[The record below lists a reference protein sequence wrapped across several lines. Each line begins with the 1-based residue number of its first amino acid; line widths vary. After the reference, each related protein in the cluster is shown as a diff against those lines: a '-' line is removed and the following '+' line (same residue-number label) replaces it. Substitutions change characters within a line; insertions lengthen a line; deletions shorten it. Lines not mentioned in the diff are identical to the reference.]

1 MGSAK
6 YVSKIYR
13 SKICMCDEKT
23 HCCCHHPG
31 TGLIQLEILRILYE
45 NPTHGY
51 QIMEGLRKF
60 TLNEYAPEPGAI
72 YTMLRRLEQKGLV
85 TSRWEKKTSRLDRRV
100 YTITK
105 EGEEFLRGGL
115 RVIKKRRELMDDL
128 VRFHDDNL
136 EKRVTSKRKGRMDR

>member
-6 YVSKIYR
+6 YVSKIYW
-13 SKICMCDEKT
+13 SEIYMCDEKT
-23 HCCCHHPG
+23 NCCCHHPG

-45 NPTHGY
+45 SPTHGY

-60 TLNEYAPEPGAI
+60 TMNEYAPEPGAI

-85 TSRWEKKTSRLDRRV
+85 TSRWEKRVSRLDRRV

-105 EGEEFLRGGL
+105 EGEAFLKEGL
-115 RVIKKRRELMDDL
+115 RMVKRRRPLMDDL
-128 VRFHDDNL
+128 VRFHDNNFEDKTAR
-136 EKRVTSKRKGRMDR
+136 KRREP

>member
-1 MGSAK
+1 
-6 YVSKIYR
+6 
-13 SKICMCDEKT
+13 MCDEKT
-23 HCCCHHPG
+23 DCCCHHPG
-31 TGLIQLEILRILYE
+31 TGLIQLEILRMLYE

-85 TSRWEKKTSRLDRRV
+85 TSRWEKKASRVDRRV

-105 EGEEFLRGGL
+105 EGEEFLREGL

-128 VRFHDDNL
+128 VRFQEDKL
-136 EKRVTSKRKGRMDR
+136 EKRGTSKRKGTVDR